1 MQLQGKTLLV
11 TGGARGFG
19 QAIAELAAEEGAR
32 VAVADMNL
40 EGAESVAQ
48 GIRDRGGEAVAIE
61 ADVSDLASID
71 AMVGAAI
78 DAFGSIDVLANN
90 AGITRYAPLLE
101 VPESDWDSIMG
112 VNAKGAFF
120 VLQRVAREMVARG
133 QGGRIVNMASVAG
146 KGGRASNAAYAAS
159 KAAVIAITLH
169 AAGALAGHGI
179 NVNAICPGAA
189 ETEMFAGIRR
199 QRAAAFGQTYE
210 ENTNATLASVPL
222 GRIIDPQ
229 DIARMVVFLAG
240 PGGYNI
246 TGQTIN
252 VDGGVLM
259 G

>member
-1 MQLQGKTLLV
+1 MQLQSKTLLV

-19 QAIAELAAEEGAR
+19 QAIAELAAVEGAR
-32 VAVADMNL
+32 VAVADVNI
-40 EGAESVAQ
+40 EGVEGVAQ
-48 GIRDRGGEAVAIE
+48 GIRGRGGEAVAIR

-71 AMVGAAI
+71 AMVDATLG
-78 DAFGSIDVLANN
+78 AFGSIDVLANN
-90 AGITRYAPLLE
+90 AGITSYAPLLE

-120 VLQRVAREMVARG
+120 TLQRVAQEMVARG

-169 AAGALAGHGI
+169 AAAALAGNDI

-189 ETEMFAGIRR
+189 ETEMFAGVRR
-199 QRAAAFGQTYE
+199 QRAAALGQTYE
-210 ENTNATLASVPL
+210 QNTNDTLASVPL
-222 GRIIDPQ
+222 GRVIDPQ